1 MKKYRIRKSILKAL
15 DEYSGT
21 PCNVE
26 DVADYPAF
34 MRLKPSMEDLKAE
47 WDQLEKFGYI
57 KPCEGFDGQY
67 CRITEKGLKQL
78 NPEFKKDSFVY
89 GPHAAE

>member
-21 PCNVE
+21 PCCVD
-26 DVADYPAF
+26 DVVDYPAF
-34 MRLKPSMEDLKAE
+34 SLLKPSRDELKAE

-57 KPCEGFDGQY
+57 APCDGFDGQY
-67 CRITEKGLKQL
+67 CRITEKGLRQV
-78 NPEFKKDSFVY
+78 NPEFQRDAFIH
-89 GPHAAE
+89 GPHFAD